1 MHRVGE
7 SLHAAQHRSG
17 KPIRTFR
24 QNIDVKHIAFE
35 NDLVERVGH
44 VVDYLHKPEN
54 VLLIYRGYEFCRK
67 PREDIVVYT
76 VGLMLDRVDVFAVK
90 GGFGGGIVAED
101 AFEQHGG
108 SNAV

>member
-17 KPIRTFR
+17 KPCRATSR

-54 VLLIYRGYEFCRK
+54 VLLI
-67 PREDIVVYT
+67 
-76 VGLMLDRVDVFAVK
+76 
-90 GGFGGGIVAED
+90 
-101 AFEQHGG
+101 
-108 SNAV
+108 